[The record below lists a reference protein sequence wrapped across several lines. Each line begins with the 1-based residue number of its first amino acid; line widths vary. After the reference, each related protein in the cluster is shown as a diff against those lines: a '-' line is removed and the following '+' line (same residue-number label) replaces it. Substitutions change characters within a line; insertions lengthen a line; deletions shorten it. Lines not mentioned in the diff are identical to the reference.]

1 MGMDI
6 SAKLMYGLDYEDLVD
21 DMDEDSQDLL
31 REEIYEGEWDSAP
44 PWYDAATEESFIGV
58 SLPKNFSLE
67 SLNEFLTKVKEAED
81 LFVSRFG
88 KKGYVQAVPNV
99 Y

>member
-1 MGMDI
+1 MGMNI
-6 SAKLMYGLDYEDLVD
+6 SAKMKYGLDYEDLVD
-21 DMDEDSQDLL
+21 DMDEDSQELL

-58 SLPKNFSLE
+58 SLPKKFSLE

-88 KKGYVQAVPNV
+88 KKGYVQTCANV
-99 Y
+99 F